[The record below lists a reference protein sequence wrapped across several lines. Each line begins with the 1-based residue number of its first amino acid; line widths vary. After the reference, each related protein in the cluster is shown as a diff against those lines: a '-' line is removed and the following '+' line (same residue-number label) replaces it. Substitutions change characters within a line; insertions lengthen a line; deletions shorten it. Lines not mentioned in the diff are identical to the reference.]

1 MEKIVRFGEDYH
13 DKFNTQTYLESY
25 FSDLSSEIH
34 LIPLPFIHQFYQS
47 FDSEKNLKILDFGTG
62 PSIINFISA
71 APYASEIVLSE
82 YTENN
87 REALRQWLEKHP
99 KAHDFTLFFK
109 YVVVDVEGGEEKD
122 ITAREKKLRSTIKAI
137 VPCDVNKDPLLPTQF
152 MGEYDVITSTLCL
165 DGACQSLDDYNAAI
179 KRFSQLLK
187 SGGKIFIFGLEPNT
201 EISDP
206 GMYPVGNEFFHN
218 IRLSKEMIIRALENA
233 KFINIKRVVSEFKT
247 QLFPDGPRM
256 PVIYTAVKQVV

>member
-1 MEKIVRFGEDYH
+1 MEKIIRFGEDYH
-13 DKFNTQTYLESY
+13 DKFSTKAYL
-25 FSDLSSEIH
+25 DKLSSEIH

-47 FDSEKNLKILDFGTG
+47 FASEKNLKILDVGTG
-62 PSIINFISA
+62 PSIINLISA
-71 APYASEIVLSE
+71 APFASEIVLSE

-87 REALRQWLEKHP
+87 RQALRQWLEKHP
-99 KAHDFTLFFK
+99 KAHDFTKFFK
-109 YVVVDVEGGEEKD
+109 YVVIDVEGGEEKD
-122 ITAREKKLRSTIKAI
+122 ITAREKKLRSSIKAI
-137 VPCDVNKDPLLPTQF
+137 VPCDVNKDPLLPTEF

-165 DGACQSLDDYNAAI
+165 DSACYSLDDYNAAI

-187 SGGKIFIFGLEPNT
+187 AGGKIFIYGLERNT

-206 GMYPVGNEFFHN
+206 CMYPVGNEFFRD
-218 IRLSKEMIIRALENA
+218 IRLSKEMIIRALEKA

-247 QLFPDGPRM
+247 QLSPDDPIM